1 MLLFEFQ
8 CDGCG
13 LIFEALT
20 ESAGSVV
27 PCLHCGSTRT
37 RKVVSAP
44 AVHMKDGRAA
54 SQIGRIEKRVKGYL
68 LDGKVADATR
78 FADKAASM
86 VKSDRVKRIA
96 DKLHRKTG
104 K

>member
-13 LIFEALT
+13 LIFEALA
-20 ESAGSVV
+20 ESAASSVS
-27 PCLHCGSTRT
+27 CRQCGSTRT
-37 RKVVSAP
+37 RKLVSAP
-44 AVHMKDGRAA
+44 SVHMKDGRAP
-54 SQIGRIEKRVKGYL
+54 SQVGRIEKRVKDYL
-68 LDGKVADATR
+68 LDGKVSDATR

-96 DKLHRKTG
+96 DKLHHKTG